1 MGGPDGGRDLEATL
15 DDHPAWIAVG
25 FVNSANDSS
34 QQRSQI
40 TRKFKQDLD
49 RALTQNPGLEVF
61 GFVTN
66 VRLTPVQ
73 RNQWLAHGNSRGLI
87 HTVVFDREDIRIVL
101 DSPMGLASR
110 YQYLDIPLS
119 LAEQSAF
126 FSHWGDQLETL
137 IAQSFDAVGRRIDR
151 LEFLQE
157 ATLSLRDLG
166 FSLPFSLPPTCDD
179 LPHFR
184 AVLVLSLTGA
194 KASTAITLAVA
205 GRCDT
210 ERVHSQPR
218 ESFLW
223 LGDELIDH
231 FRYVTSG
238 PPTGIYE
245 SSTRI
250 GGHPKLAT
258 LRMMDLDAAWMS
270 FYVNAKAASLI
281 TSLSVRA
288 NDYVCHTTTRFIVDT
303 NQTYFGFDPADRWHF
318 ELSPATSEDP
328 WVRITT
334 GDGPLDFARRSPFRR
349 EAARALDASR

>member
-1 MGGPDGGRDLEATL
+1 MTYG
-15 DDHPAWIAVG
+15 V
-25 FVNSANDSS
+25 VN
-34 QQRSQI
+34 I
-40 TRKFKQDLD
+40 L
-49 RALTQNPGLEVF
+49 
-61 GFVTN
+61 
-66 VRLTPVQ
+66 
-73 RNQWLAHGNSRGLI
+73 NQWLAHGHSRGLT
-87 HTVVFDREDIRIVL
+87 HTVLFDREDIRIVL
-101 DSPMGLASR
+101 DSPTGLASR

-126 FSHWGDQLETL
+126 FSHWGDQLENL
-137 IAQSFDAVGRRIDR
+137 IAHSFDAVGRRIDR

-157 ATLSLRDLG
+157 STLSLRDLG
-166 FSLPFSLPPTCDD
+166 FGLPFSAPPTYDD

-184 AVLVLSLTGA
+184 AVLVLSLTGPRE
-194 KASTAITLAVA
+194 STSITLAET

-223 LGDELIDH
+223 LGDELIDQ

-238 PPTGIYE
+238 PATGIYGG
-245 SSTRI
+245 SGRI

-270 FYVNAKAASLI
+270 FYVNAKAAALI
-281 TSLSVRA
+281 TSLRVRA
-288 NDYVCHTTTRFIVDT
+288 NDYVCHAATRFIVDT
-303 NQTYFGFDPADRWHF
+303 NHTYFGFDPAARWHF

-334 GDGPLDFARRSPFRR
+334 GDGPLDFGRRSPSRS
-349 EAARALDASR
+349 EASRTLDMPR